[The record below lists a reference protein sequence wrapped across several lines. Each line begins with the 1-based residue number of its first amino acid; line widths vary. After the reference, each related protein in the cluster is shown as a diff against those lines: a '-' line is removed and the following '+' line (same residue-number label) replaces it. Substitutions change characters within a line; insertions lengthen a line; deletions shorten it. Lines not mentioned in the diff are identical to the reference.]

1 MKLSPG
7 IACWVKEIVIRI
19 KLIIFKIEILTI
31 LFIEV
36 FLLHQFKSNSVEDH
50 NFYSKFKWWPTY
62 LEQ

>member
-19 KLIIFKIEILTI
+19 KLIIFKIEIL
-31 LFIEV
+31 FIEK

-50 NFYSKFKWWPTY
+50 NWIFYRKFKWWPTY
-62 LEQ
+62 LEE